1 MPNRILKESVCTSE
15 KVNELTDFQFRL
27 WAHLI
32 TYVDDFGR
40 GDARPSVIQGRCFPL
55 RLRKVSVKHI
65 SDGLEVLAEKGCIR
79 LYEVDG
85 GRYFC
90 FPSWGKHQTVRNKKS
105 KFPEPPEADCGQL
118 KTIAS
123 NCKQMQ
129 ANVPVIQSNTYS
141 ESKSYSEAESACA
154 REGDRLILYATDN
167 LKCLSA
173 NNLAELDSF
182 REQLSDEMITWAIDE
197 TCAHGSRNYGYLKA
211 ILNRMIDQG
220 LKTIGDVKAYE
231 EKRRR
236 EKQQPDQLQRAKK
249 AAKPMDERAIDP
261 AEFEPDYSEL
271 MNRPRSGGAA

>member
-1 MPNRILKESVCTSE
+1 M
-15 KVNELTDFQFRL
+15 
-27 WAHLI
+27 
-32 TYVDDFGR
+32 
-40 GDARPSVIQGRCFPL
+40 
-55 RLRKVSVKHI
+55 
-65 SDGLEVLAEKGCIR
+65 
-79 LYEVDG
+79 
-85 GRYFC
+85 
-90 FPSWGKHQTVRNKKS
+90 
-105 KFPEPPEADCGQL
+105 

-236 EKQQPDQLQRAKK
+236 EKQQPDQLQRSKK
-249 AAKPMDERAIDP
+249 AAKPMDERQIDP